1 LNGQLDK
8 VYNFYDDESGEE
20 NSSNN
25 LVNEKESNTNIKYI
39 KEENQEKALLKGILL
54 GEKEELTD
62 EQVNNFKISN
72 LSHIL
77 AVSGMHIAYIIMGTL
92 FTLKLF
98 NISKQKIHIL
108 TTIVIIF
115 FMFLTEFT
123 PSVVRASIMAIFVLI
138 AFILKRKSDVW
149 INMSIASLLT
159 LIYNPYILF
168 SLSYQLSYL
177 GTIGIILGI
186 QMLNEYR
193 QRKLITGENSLEE
206 TVQKSIPKIS
216 KESLENKVLDNEKR
230 DNLNR
235 INTKNGSNKNYREK
249 HIETLN
255 KIKQFFIDT
264 VIVCLS
270 AQFFVAPIILL
281 NFNTFSIYFL
291 ISNVLVAPIMG
302 VITILGFVVIF
313 ISYIF
318 FPTAVCLNYIE
329 NLLLK
334 FINIMTNFISNL
346 PNSIIYLK
354 TPYVLSIIIY
364 FAIILVFVGFYITQN
379 AIIKRIL
386 KKHRKSLIKI
396 FRNFLIIYLIVVLL
410 IDLNF
415 FVFNTTKIYFID
427 VGQGD
432 CSLMVTEK
440 NKKILIDG
448 GGSSNDSYDVGE
460 NVTLPYLLDRRIS
473 KLDYVVI
480 SHFDSDHVQGLYA
493 VLENLKVKNVII
505 SKQYENTDNFQKF
518 LNIVKERNIN
528 LIIVK
533 IGDVIQIDKYS
544 RLEILFPLKNT
555 NGYITQNAINNNSIV
570 CKYLDRNISIL
581 YTGDIEEV
589 AEQALIKLYKRTNK
603 LKADILKVAHHG
615 SKSSTIDGFIDLV
628 KPKIAVIS
636 AGRNNTFGHPHE
648 VVLERL
654 EKQKILI
661 RRTDI
666 EGEIELHF

>member
-1 LNGQLDK
+1 MDK
-8 VYNFYDDESGEE
+8 LYNYHESIELEE
-20 NSSNN
+20 KNLNN
-25 LVNEKESNTNIKYI
+25 LVEENYTNINTI

-77 AVSGMHIAYIIMGTL
+77 AVSGMHIAYIIMGTV
-92 FTLKLF
+92 FILKIF

-108 TTIVIIF
+108 TALVIIF

-123 PSVVRASIMAIFVLI
+123 PSVVRASIMSILVLM

-168 SLSYQLSYL
+168 SLSYQLSYF
-177 GTIGIILGI
+177 GTIGIILGM
-186 QMLNEYR
+186 QLLNEY
-193 QRKLITGENSLEE
+193 
-206 TVQKSIPKIS
+206 
-216 KESLENKVLDNEKR
+216 KESNAITIKESTKRTEEVVSGFTEKFVNKV
-230 DNLNR
+230 
-235 INTKNGSNKNYREK
+235 TK
-249 HIETLN
+249 N

-270 AQFFVAPIILL
+270 AQIFLSPIILL

-291 ISNVLVAPIMG
+291 ISNILIAPIIG
-302 VITILGFVVIF
+302 IIIILGFLVIF

-318 FPTAVCLNYIE
+318 FPAAIYLNCIE
-329 NLLLK
+329 NFLLK
-334 FINIMTNFISNL
+334 SINIMTNFISNL

-354 TPYVLSIIIY
+354 TPYILSVVIY
-364 FAIILVFVGFYITQN
+364 FAIILVVIGFYITKN
-379 AIIKRIL
+379 TIIKRIL
-386 KKHRKSLIKI
+386 KRQSKTLIKI
-396 FRNFLIIYLIVVLL
+396 IKIFLIVYLIIILL
-410 IDLNF
+410 IDLNV

-432 CSLMVTEK
+432 SSLIVTEK

-473 KLDYVVI
+473 KLDYVVV
-480 SHFDSDHVQGLYA
+480 SHFDSDHIQGLYA
-493 VLENLKVKNVII
+493 VLENLKVKNVVI
-505 SKQYENTDNFQKF
+505 SKQYENTENFQKF
-518 LNIVKERNIN
+518 LNIIKEKNIN

-533 IGDVIQIDKYS
+533 MGDVIQIDKYS

-555 NGYITQNAINNNSIV
+555 SEYIIQNAINNNSIV
-570 CKYLDRNISIL
+570 CKYVDRNISIL

-589 AEQALIKLYKRTNK
+589 AEQVIIKLYKNTNK
-603 LKADILKVAHHG
+603 LKSDILKVAHHG
-615 SKSSTIDGFIDLV
+615 SKSSTIDGFVDLV
-628 KPKIAVIS
+628 NPKIAVIS
-636 AGRNNTFGHPHE
+636 VGRNNTFGHPHE
-648 VVLERL
+648 VVLRRL

-666 EGEIELHF
+666 EGEIELQF